1 MKEYNI
7 GDLVLLTLDSPG
19 PVGITEGLSQYKER
33 KFRISKVKTII
44 PKNKSAGSRATYYEL
59 KGCVSEAGIDFA
71 DKEVWRA
78 LEEAPTIKTKEIKY
92 FDEDEKIWKIGRVI
106 VDE

>member
-19 PVGITEGLSQYKER
+19 EVGITKGLADYKER

-59 KGCVSEAGIDFA
+59 KGCVSEAGIPYAITQDWIQPMREL
-71 DKEVWRA
+71 KR
-78 LEEAPTIKTKEIKY
+78 
-92 FDEDEKIWKIGRVI
+92 
-106 VDE
+106 

>member
-44 PKNKSAGSRATYYEL
+44 PKNKSAPYAITQDWIQPMREL
-59 KGCVSEAGIDFA
+59 K
-71 DKEVWRA
+71 R
-78 LEEAPTIKTKEIKY
+78 
-92 FDEDEKIWKIGRVI
+92 
-106 VDE
+106 

>member
-7 GDLVLLTLDSPG
+7 GDLVLLTLGSVG
-19 PVGITEGLSQYKER
+19 EVGIVPGLAEYKER

-59 KGCVSEAGIDFA
+59 KGCVSEAGIPYAVTQDWVQPMREL
-71 DKEVWRA
+71 KR
-78 LEEAPTIKTKEIKY
+78 
-92 FDEDEKIWKIGRVI
+92 
-106 VDE
+106 

>member
-19 PVGITEGLSQYKER
+19 EVGITKGLEDYKER

-44 PKNKSAGSRATYYEL
+44 PKNKSAGSRAIYYEL
-59 KGCVSEAGIDFA
+59 KGCVSEAGIPYA
-71 DKEVWRA
+71 IA
-78 LEEAPTIKTKEIKY
+78 
-92 FDEDEKIWKIGRVI
+92 EDWIQPMRELKR
-106 VDE
+106 